1 MRNKSKYAAIGY
13 VVSKFV
19 FPVAKR
25 QAKKSAKRKAKGAV
39 SGTANAAKAH
49 PARTSVAVGATL
61 GALGWLVT
69 RGRRGSDD
77 AANDDDT

>member
-1 MRNKSKYAAIGY
+1 VKNKSKYAAIGY

-25 QAKKSAKRKAKGAV
+25 LAKKSAKTKAKGAV
-39 SGTANAAKAH
+39 TATANAATAH
-49 PARTSVAVGATL
+49 PARTSVAVGATI

-69 RGRRGSDD
+69 RGRRGGGGDVDDD
-77 AANDDDT
+77 A